1 MFWYTSLLLPGSK
14 KNATGTYIPSAN
26 VMMVYSC
33 SKCFGHD
40 FNLALQSFCVHRHV
54 LELLLSDIK
63 RNKWPSSNA
72 AGLPLEVSV
81 NFRSIVENWCWR
93 RVGQKILP
101 RATGRDNG
109 RVI

>member
-1 MFWYTSLLLPGSK
+1 MP
-14 KNATGTYIPSAN
+14 
-26 VMMVYSC
+26 C
-33 SKCFGHD
+33 SISVV
-40 FNLALQSFCVHRHV
+40 FNDVVKLALQSFCVHRHG
-54 LELLLSDIK
+54 LELLLSDNK

-72 AGLPLEVSV
+72 AGLEVSV

-109 RVI
+109 RVIE